1 MVDFLVVVPFW
12 VIGCA
17 VVGAVAENRGR
28 RARNW
33 LLLSLVLSPM
43 VGIFAL
49 LLFPSRSVDDSVLEA
64 EVERS
69 QLDVDSTQ
77 QDLEEAHPTTE
88 PDR

>member
-28 RARNW
+28 GARDW

-49 LLFPSRSVDDSVLEA
+49 LLFPSRGVDDSVLEA
-64 EVERS
+64 EIERTK
-69 QLDVDSTQ
+69 LDIDSTQ
-77 QDLEEAHPTTE
+77 HALEEAHPITA